1 MRIFI
6 TFSGVFRA
14 ALWLFVLGVLFGVL
28 FAVLEPGA
36 GVH

>member
-6 TFSGVFRA
+6 TFSGLFRA

-28 FAVLEPGA
+28 FAVLEPGT
-36 GVH
+36 GPH